1 VKTSSNR
8 QNYHKDKGRLAMI
21 RKDIILLVIFLMGI
35 WLWNSSLFS
44 KPAPDAQTHFI
55 AHRGV
60 HQSFDS
66 SNVSSNDCTATLIE
80 NTGHDYIENTAASI
94 KAAFDAGAHVVEID
108 IQPSLE
114 GVFVLFHDWTLDCRT
129 DGTGEVRKTP
139 LSLLKNL
146 DIGYGY
152 THDGG
157 KTFPLRTKGIG
168 LMPTLG
174 EIFDAFPDRL
184 FLVNF
189 KSGRRS
195 EGEQFVQF
203 IKNNPHYQR
212 NIWGVYG
219 GNPNPVTAAIEAL
232 PGLKGYSRKSIKT
245 CLKNYFLTG
254 WTGIL
259 PKPCRSTLIVVPIS
273 HAHFLWGWPHKF
285 TNRLSKHQSEVIIL
299 GPYTNKN
306 GFSSGIDNENDFS
319 KIPDKINGF
328 IWTNKIQQV
337 TPLLAPKGQN

>member
-80 NTGHDYIENTAASI
+80 NTGHDYIENTA
-94 KAAFDAGAHVVEID
+94 GAHVVEID

-168 LMPTLG
+168 LMPTLS

-203 IKNNPHYQR
+203 
-212 NIWGVYG
+212 
-219 GNPNPVTAAIEAL
+219 AIEAL